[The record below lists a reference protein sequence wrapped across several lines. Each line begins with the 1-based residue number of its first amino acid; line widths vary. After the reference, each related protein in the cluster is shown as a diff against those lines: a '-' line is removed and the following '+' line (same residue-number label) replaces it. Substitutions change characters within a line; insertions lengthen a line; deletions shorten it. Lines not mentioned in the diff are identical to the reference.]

1 MDTTQI
7 YAIISGIIGKE
18 VTEADAD
25 IAAYLTIAQD
35 KVMARLYPF
44 GTKLTEVPEQYQTVQ
59 AELAARLY
67 LRAGAEGQ
75 TVSVENGVHRH
86 FQSVNDEDILQRLTP
101 HAKLL

>member
-35 KVMARLYPF
+35 KIMSRLYPF
-44 GTKLTEVPEQYQTVQ
+44 GTTLTEVPEKYTTILC
-59 AELAARLY
+59 ELAARQY
-67 LRAGAEGQ
+67 IRAGAEGQ

-86 FQSVNDEDILQRLTP
+86 YESVDDADILERPTP
-101 HAKLL
+101 YAKVM